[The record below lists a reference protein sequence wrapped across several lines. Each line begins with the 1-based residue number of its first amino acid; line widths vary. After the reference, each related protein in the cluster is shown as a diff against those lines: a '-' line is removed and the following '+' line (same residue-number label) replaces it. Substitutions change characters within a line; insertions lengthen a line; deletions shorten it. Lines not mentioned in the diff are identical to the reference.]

1 MVLDVLQSLFTP
13 TNLAFLVGGVII
25 GIIFGAIPGLGAN
38 TAITLL
44 LPVSFAMNATTAIIF
59 MASIYCGG
67 VSGGLISAIL
77 LGIPG
82 TNANLATVYDGYAM
96 AKKGQASKALG
107 VGIFSSLI
115 STFTSV
121 LIAMLVWAP
130 LARIAIKLGPWEYFS
145 LCTAAMILR
154 SNTEPIWK
162 RSTL

>member
-96 AKKGQASKALG
+96 AKRAKRAKRLASVSFPA
-107 VGIFSSLI
+107 
-115 STFTSV
+115 
-121 LIAMLVWAP
+121 
-130 LARIAIKLGPWEYFS
+130 
-145 LCTAAMILR
+145 
-154 SNTEPIWK
+154 
-162 RSTL
+162 

>member
-38 TAITLL
+38 TAITL

-82 TNANLATVYDGYAM
+82 TNANLATVYDGYRRP
-96 AKKGQASKALG
+96 STCWWTLFTDLAL
-107 VGIFSSLI
+107 I
-115 STFTSV
+115 
-121 LIAMLVWAP
+121 
-130 LARIAIKLGPWEYFS
+130 LAG
-145 LCTAAMILR
+145 LR
-154 SNTEPIWK
+154 SCC
-162 RSTL
+162 

>member
-67 VSGGLISAIL
+67 VSGGLISAIRL
-77 LGIPG
+77 VFLERMQILPLF
-82 TNANLATVYDGYAM
+82 TMDTRWRKRAKRAKRLA
-96 AKKGQASKALG
+96 
-107 VGIFSSLI
+107 
-115 STFTSV
+115 SV
-121 LIAMLVWAP
+121 SFPA
-130 LARIAIKLGPWEYFS
+130 
-145 LCTAAMILR
+145 
-154 SNTEPIWK
+154 
-162 RSTL
+162 